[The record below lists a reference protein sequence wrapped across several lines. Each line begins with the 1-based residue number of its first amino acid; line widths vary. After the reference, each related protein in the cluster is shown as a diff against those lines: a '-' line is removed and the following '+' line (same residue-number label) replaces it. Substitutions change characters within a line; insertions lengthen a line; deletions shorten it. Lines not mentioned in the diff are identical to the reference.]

1 MTAENKKDQTP
12 PRPAVP
18 SSGEGAD
25 SALDALKKKRVPPP
39 APTPSA
45 PPGKK
50 R

>member
-12 PRPAVP
+12 PRPTVP

>member
-1 MTAENKKDQTP
+1 MSAEKKKDPTQP
-12 PRPAVP
+12 QPAVP

-25 SALDALKKKRVPPP
+25 SALEALKKKRVPPWAP
-39 APTPSA
+39 APSA